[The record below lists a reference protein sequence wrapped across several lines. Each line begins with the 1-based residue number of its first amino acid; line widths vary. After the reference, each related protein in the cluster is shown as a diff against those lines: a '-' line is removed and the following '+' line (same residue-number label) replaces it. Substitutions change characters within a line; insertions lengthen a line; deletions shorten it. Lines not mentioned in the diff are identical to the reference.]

1 MTGFLDTEIIDS
13 GRDGESLSDE
23 EIQWFISGMPTG
35 AVPDYQTEAMLIA
48 IVWRGF
54 GDEELAVCTRAEMD
68 TGDMPANYLED
79 IR

>member
-1 MTGFLDTEIIDS
+1 VTGFLDTEIIDS
-13 GRDGESLSDE
+13 ERDGESLSDE

-35 AVPDYQTEAMLIA
+35 AVPDYQAEAMLRA

-54 GDEELAVCTRAEMD
+54 SDDERAVWTRAEMD
-68 TGDMPANYLED
+68 TGRVPAHYLGG